1 MGYTNSQMKA
11 AIAEHI
17 HVSWQREAM
26 LLRFC
31 DGMTYEQIAE
41 KMGYSTQYIKQITKK
56 NRDILFAN
64 L

>member
-1 MGYTNSQMKA
+1 MKYTNSQMKA

-31 DGMTYEQIAE
+31 DGLTYEEIAE
-41 KMGYSTQYIKQITKK
+41 KTGYSTQYIKEITKK
-56 NRDILFAN
+56 HKPVLFAN